1 MPWQDY
7 RRSLRGHY
15 WTLAPWARH
24 LLFPRKA
31 PPSVPW
37 ATTVSDPRVGD
48 VRLTGLLGA
57 RPDAK
62 SLLLVVHGLGGAVE
76 NFYAVSAAR
85 AAHAAGIQCLRL
97 SLRGSD
103 RRGEDF
109 YHAGLTADIEAAIAS
124 RELANVARIYVVGY
138 SLGGHVT
145 LRYAALGA
153 DPRVRAVAAVCPPL
167 DLDASARALDAPER
181 LVYRVHILR
190 GLQEIYG
197 EVAARR
203 RVPIT
208 VDQARKIRTIREW
221 DARTVAPRH
230 GFRDAEDYYARVSVA
245 PILTRLS
252 VPALLVFAES
262 DPLVPDFVVRPALPR
277 RSAGLDVRWIG
288 RGGHVGFPAD
298 LDLGLAAPL
307 GLEHQIVAWLLRH
320 ES

>member
-1 MPWQDY
+1 M
-7 RRSLRGHY
+7 GE
-15 WTLAPWARH
+15 
-24 LLFPRKA
+24 
-31 PPSVPW
+31 
-37 ATTVSDPRVGD
+37 

-57 RPDAK
+57 RRTPR

-85 AAHAAGIQCLRL
+85 AAHAAGVQCLRL
-97 SLRGSD
+97 ALRGAD

-109 YHAGLTADIEAAIAS
+109 YHAGLTADLEAAIAS
-124 RELANVARIYVVGY
+124 RELSEISRIYVVGY

-167 DLDASARALDAPER
+167 DLDASARAIDAPER
-181 LVYRVHILR
+181 LVYRKNILR
-190 GLQEIYG
+190 GLLEIYE

-203 RVPIT
+203 SVPVS
-208 VDQARKIRTIREW
+208 VDEARRIRTIREW

-230 GFRDAEDYYARVSVA
+230 GFRDAEDYYAKVSVA
-245 PILTRLS
+245 PILTKLS

-262 DPLVPDFVVRPALPR
+262 DPLVPEFVVRPALR
-277 RSAGLDVRWIG
+277 EHSSGLDVRWIE
-288 RGGHVGFPAD
+288 RGGHVGFPGD